1 MFKRF
6 TLNDIFYGSVTE
18 NLITDSQLIILE
30 TIMNLEKL
38 FNRIILL
45 KIAML
50 VIIIAWG
57 ASVRLSNS
65 IVVSSSP
72 STDIGGI
79 LFFMFSIGYFI
90 TSYFLLK
97 YRYLGHLLFVPM
109 VSAFIILGFLSELLN
124 PSQFSQDIFYLLI
137 FYIVSPAFFI
147 AQGITICLIY
157 LPEIR
162 NKFY

>member
-1 MFKRF
+1 
-6 TLNDIFYGSVTE
+6 
-18 NLITDSQLIILE
+18 
-30 TIMNLEKL
+30 MNLEKI
-38 FNRIILL
+38 FTRIILL
-45 KIAML
+45 KISML
-50 VIIIAWG
+50 IIIIVWG

-65 IVVSSSP
+65 NVISSSP

-79 LFFMFSIGYFI
+79 LFFIFSIGYFI
-90 TSYFLLK
+90 TSYFLLRYK
-97 YRYLGHLLFVPM
+97 YLGILLFVPM
-109 VSAFIILGFLSELLN
+109 VSAFIILGFLSELFN